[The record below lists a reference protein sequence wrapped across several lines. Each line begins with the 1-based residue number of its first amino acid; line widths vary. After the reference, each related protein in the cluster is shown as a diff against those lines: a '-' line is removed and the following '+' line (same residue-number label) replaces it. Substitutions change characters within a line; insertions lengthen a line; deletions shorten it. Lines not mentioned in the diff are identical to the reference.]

1 MERLSFDEKLSE
13 IRKYYVENP
22 QQVDHEVS
30 VCLYNIKNLSLEKK
44 SLLSDIS
51 YDILIFCFL
60 SIIIACIGFLHLS
73 NIWVYIFGLIFFIA
87 GLLIG
92 LNTKI
97 FGIIFLFSHGM
108 TGLFIMEGALL
119 GDIVNSPIF
128 SDSPTNIYIYLGVII
143 VIFFISLICSILH
156 NLSDNLKRYKYLK
169 CIILFLYLLGFL
181 MTGLFPYIFPI
192 FE

>member
-1 MERLSFDEKLSE
+1 MEKLSFDEKLSE

-30 VCLYNIKNLSLEKK
+30 ICLYNIKNLNIEKK
-44 SLLSDIS
+44 GFLSDVS
-51 YDILIFCFL
+51 YDILLFCIL
-60 SIIIACIGFLHLS
+60 SIIIACIGFFHLS
-73 NIWVYIFGLIFFIA
+73 NIGLYIFGLVFFIV

-97 FGIIFLFSHGM
+97 FGIIFLFSHGV

-128 SDSPTNIYIYLGVII
+128 SDSPTNIYFYFGVNII
-143 VIFFISLICSILH
+143 IFFISLICSILY
-156 NLSDNLKRYKYLK
+156 NLSDNLKKYKYLK
-169 CIILFLYLLGFL
+169 CIILLFYLLGFL
-181 MTGLFPYIFPI
+181 MTGLFPYIFS
-192 FE
+192 FFS